1 MVTSCC
7 KVKSSKVSLGTF
19 PWSPLLDFRPCASP
33 PPTAAPT
40 PGTFAAASD
49 GPDDRS
55 ERCSPNRSLRGACS
69 PRFAFQLVLGRSR
82 STVCSFTTGRSDGY
96 RGTLVRRQL
105 TLGLISSLPGRP
117 DRRPLSFFR
126 QATLSWTLPRDV
138 LCVELATTGRLF
150 RGRPSNLAHGLGAA
164 SRF

>member
-1 MVTSCC
+1 MAGGSN
-7 KVKSSKVSLGTF
+7 GY
-19 PWSPLLDFRPCASP
+19 P
-33 PPTAAPT
+33 AA
-40 PGTFAAASD
+40 
-49 GPDDRS
+49 
-55 ERCSPNRSLRGACS
+55 
-69 PRFAFQLVLGRSR
+69 LVG
-82 STVCSFTTGRSDGY
+82 
-96 RGTLVRRQL
+96 RQL

-164 SRF
+164 RSLRGGNTRLCGRLMLAVKFVFRM